1 MFTGI
6 IEEVG
11 ALQAKQ
17 HRGDV
22 ITIKIGCTKVLEN
35 VKIGDSISSNGVCLT
50 VTKFDGHGFWAD
62 LTPESLKRSTFAN
75 ATMGSRVN
83 LERAMLANSRLD
95 GHIVSGHVDT
105 MTTLQSLQK
114 LQNSYVLSFA
124 LAREYQKLVVEKG
137 SIAIN
142 GISLTVTDVTANA
155 FSVSVI
161 PHSFEITNLHQL
173 KEGNRVNIEFDQ
185 LGKYILKE
193 KEQSTLSYD
202 KLAEWGY

>member
-11 ALQAKQ
+11 VLQAKQ

-22 ITIKIGCTKVLEN
+22 ITIKIGCKKVLEN
-35 VKIGDSISSNGVCLT
+35 VKIGDSIASNGVCLT
-50 VTKFDGHGFWAD
+50 VTQFDGHGFWAD

-95 GHIVSGHVDT
+95 GHLVSGHVDT
-105 MTTLQSLQK
+105 MTTLLALQK

-124 LAREYQKLVVEKG
+124 LSREYQKLVVEKG

-142 GISLTVTDVTANA
+142 GISLTVTDMTVNS

-173 KEGNRVNIEFDQ
+173 KEGHRVNIEFDQ

>member
-11 ALQAKQ
+11 VLQAKQ

-22 ITIKIGCTKVLEN
+22 ITIKIGCKKVLEN
-35 VKIGDSISSNGVCLT
+35 AKIGDSIASNGVCLT
-50 VTKFDGHGFWAD
+50 VTKMDGHGFWAD
-62 LTPESLKRSTFAN
+62 LTPESIQRSTFAKLTLGG
-75 ATMGSRVN
+75 AVN
-83 LERAMLANSRLD
+83 LERALLANSRLD
-95 GHIVSGHVDT
+95 GHLVSGHVDT
-105 MTTLQSLQK
+105 MSTLQSLQK
-114 LQNSYVLSFA
+114 LQNSYVLRFS

-137 SIAIN
+137 SIAVN
-142 GISLTVTDVTANA
+142 GISLTVTDVSPNS

-173 KEGNRVNIEFDQ
+173 KDGNSVNIEFDQ

-193 KEQSTLSYD
+193 KEQSTLTYD
-202 KLAEWGY
+202 QLAKWGY

>member
-11 ALQAKQ
+11 TLQGKQ

-22 ITIKIGCTKVLEN
+22 ITIKIGCKKVLEN
-35 VKIGDSISSNGVCLT
+35 TKIGDSIASNGVCLT
-50 VTKFDGHGFWAD
+50 VTKMDNHGFWAD
-62 LTPESLKRSTFAN
+62 LTPESLKRSTFAT
-75 ATMGSRVN
+75 ATTGNFIN

-105 MTTLQSLQK
+105 MTTLLSLQK
-114 LQNSYVLSFA
+114 FQNSYVLTFA
-124 LAREYQKLVVEKG
+124 LPKEYQKLVVDKG

-142 GISLTVTDVTANA
+142 GISLTVTNVTMNSL
-155 FSVSVI
+155 SVSVI
-161 PHSFEITNLHQL
+161 PHTFEITNLHQL

-185 LGKYILKE
+185 LGKYILKDR
-193 KEQSTLSYD
+193 EQSTLSYD

>member
-11 ALQAKQ
+11 TLQAKQ

-22 ITIKIGCTKVLEN
+22 ITVKIGCQAVLEN
-35 VKIGDSISSNGVCLT
+35 TKIGDSISSNGVCLT
-50 VTKFDGHGFWAD
+50 VTKMDAQNFWAD
-62 LTPESLKRSTFAN
+62 ITPESLQRSTFSALTIGN
-75 ATMGSRVN
+75 AIN

-105 MTTLQSLQK
+105 MSTLQSLQK
-114 LQNSYVLSFA
+114 LQNSYVLHFS
-124 LAREYQKLVVEKG
+124 LPKEYQKLVVEKG

-142 GISLTVTDVTANA
+142 GISLTVNNVSANS

-161 PHSFEITNLHQL
+161 PHSFEITNLHHL
-173 KEGNRVNIEFDQ
+173 KEGQRVNIEFDQ
-185 LGKYILKE
+185 LGKYILKD
-193 KEQSTLSYD
+193 KQQSNLSYE